1 MPEEFWREVVDRVAQ
16 ELPDTLRAAFVLRD
30 VEELSTSAVAQVLGI
45 GESAVK
51 MRLARAREQMRV
63 SLGDRL
69 WN

>member
-1 MPEEFWREVVDRVAQ
+1 MAIVLAEALDTAIQ
-16 ELPDTLRAAFVLRD
+16 DLPDTLRAVFVLRD
-30 VEELSTSAVAQVLGI
+30 VEELSTSEVAQVLGI

-51 MRLARAREQMRV
+51 MRLAWAREQMRV